1 MIETLEKFKKPC
13 ADFIEAQSKGIVEL
27 DPLFEI
33 NGVPFYTF
41 CKGLTMLSA
50 ERFLQYQENVRFWS
64 SIGLSK
70 EVSSD
75 YINEAIDKIEDIRKS
90 ADDPRMTLRACDEVL
105 VTLRVYEEHKKNF
118 NIAGAMLELCALA
131 LINPCESP
139 YKTDFEH
146 NTDKI
151 KLMSAAMDAPNG
163 EEFTLF
169 FWKLSS
175 LGSMDWVQRLM
186 DFTPYWAKE
195 ESQMTDTEKSQFN
208 LSRNLLILDILKSK
222 EALEGL
228 QLGKGSSL
236 IVRSYR
242 TILNLV
248 KEKSNVKVFS
258 IISTT
263 KNL

>member
-75 YINEAIDKIEDIRKS
+75 YINEAIDKIENIRKS
-90 ADDPRMTLRACDEVL
+90 ADDARMVSKACDEVL
-105 VTLRVYEEHKKNF
+105 VTLRIYEEHKKTF

-146 NTDKI
+146 NADKI
-151 KLMSAAMDAPNG
+151 KLMSAAMDSPNG
-163 EEFTLF
+163 NEFTVF

-175 LGSMDWVQRLM
+175 LSSMDWVQRLM

-195 ESQMTDTEKSQFN
+195 ESQMTDMEKNQYN
-208 LSRNLLILDILKSK
+208 LSKNLLILDILKSK
-222 EALEGL
+222 EVLEGL
-228 QLGKGSSL
+228 QLGKGSSQ
-236 IVRSYR
+236 IVKLYR

-248 KEKSNVKVFS
+248 KEKSNAKVFS
-258 IISTT
+258 IISTI
-263 KNL
+263 KN

>member
-1 MIETLEKFKKPC
+1 MIDLLEKFKIPC
-13 ADFIEAQSKGIVEL
+13 ADFKEAQEKGVVEL
-27 DPLFEI
+27 EPLFEI

-41 CKGLTMLSA
+41 VKGLTMLSA

-75 YINEAIDKIEDIRKS
+75 YINEAIDKIEDIRKNGN
-90 ADDPRMTLRACDEVL
+90 DPRMVSKACDEVL
-105 VTLRVYEEHKKNF
+105 VTLRIYEEHKKSF
-118 NIAGAMLELCALA
+118 NIAGAMLELCSLA

-146 NTDKI
+146 NTEKI

-163 EEFTLF
+163 QEFTLF

-175 LGSMDWVQRLM
+175 LDSMTWVQRLM
-186 DFTPYWAKE
+186 DFTPYWVKE
-195 ESQMTDTEKSQFN
+195 ESQMTEAE
-208 LSRNLLILDILKSK
+208 RNQYNSSKKLLILDILKQK
-222 EALEGL
+222 EVLEGL
-228 QLGKGSSL
+228 RLGKGSSQT
-236 IVRSYR
+236 VRLYR

-248 KEKSNVKVFS
+248 KEKSNAKVFS

-263 KNL
+263 RNS